1 MVIKLKITG
10 MTCQHCAITVKKA
23 IKTVKG
29 VEKVEV
35 YFPQNYAEVEGNFDI
50 DKVIEAVENAGYG
63 ASLLEENQNVYISKN
78 DRYDLVVLGGG
89 SAGFAA
95 AIRAS
100 DSGAKV
106 LVVENNIIGG
116 TCLNRGC
123 VPTKHLI
130 DVAKTYYIPKSNPF
144 KGIELSQGKIDIK
157 TIIKEKDK
165 LLDELRKEKYW
176 NVLEAYPSIEY
187 IEGKGEFLKDG
198 VIKVNGKEFK
208 YNKAVITTGSRPF
221 IPPINGLL
229 ETEYMTNRE
238 ILNIDYLPEHLIVIG
253 GSAVGLEIGQIFL
266 RFGSKVSVVEAL
278 PDIAYKEEPEIR
290 EVLKKSLEK
299 ECMKIY
305 TSSKVL
311 NVSQNGRIKKVLIE
325 KDGEKIELEGT
336 DILVATGR
344 IANTDNIGLEKVGV
358 ETDKKGFIKTDEY
371 MQTSN
376 PDIYSAGD
384 CVGKMMLVTVAAVE
398 GGIAGENALLGNKRK
413 MDYSAI
419 PHSIFTQPEIA
430 SVGLTENQAKEK
442 GINVEVRTL
451 TFDKVPRA
459 QAMKKTDGI
468 IKIVAEEGTE
478 KILGVHICSLEA
490 SDIIH
495 KAVLIVKY
503 GLTINDVIDSIDVY
517 PTLSEAVKL
526 CAQTF
531 KKDVSRLSC
540 CAQ

>member
-10 MTCQHCAITVKKA
+10 MTCQHCAITVKNA

-63 ASLLEENQNVYISKN
+63 ASLLEENKNVYISKN
-78 DRYDLVVLGGG
+78 DKYDLVVLGGG

-100 DSGAKV
+100 DLGAKV
-106 LVVENNIIGG
+106 LVIENNIIGG

-130 DVAKTYYIPKSNPF
+130 DVAKTYYTPKSNPF

-176 NVLEAYPSIEY
+176 NVLEAYPSIKY

-198 VIKVNGKEFK
+198 VIKVGDKEFK

-266 RFGSKVSVVEAL
+266 RFGSKTSVVE
-278 PDIAYKEEPEIR
+278 
-290 EVLKKSLEK
+290 SLLYMIWIFSAWSLINVK
-299 ECMKIY
+299 YIYTVWRFISKIY
-305 TSSKVL
+305 SKK
-311 NVSQNGRIKKVLIE
+311 QG
-325 KDGEKIELEGT
+325 
-336 DILVATGR
+336 
-344 IANTDNIGLEKVGV
+344 
-358 ETDKKGFIKTDEY
+358 
-371 MQTSN
+371 
-376 PDIYSAGD
+376 YSTND
-384 CVGKMMLVTVAAVE
+384 FMCITCWW
-398 GGIAGENALLGNKRK
+398 
-413 MDYSAI
+413 
-419 PHSIFTQPEIA
+419 
-430 SVGLTENQAKEK
+430 AK
-442 GINVEVRTL
+442 
-451 TFDKVPRA
+451 
-459 QAMKKTDGI
+459 
-468 IKIVAEEGTE
+468 
-478 KILGVHICSLEA
+478 
-490 SDIIH
+490 
-495 KAVLIVKY
+495 
-503 GLTINDVIDSIDVY
+503 
-517 PTLSEAVKL
+517 
-526 CAQTF
+526 
-531 KKDVSRLSC
+531 
-540 CAQ
+540 